1 MQTNLADPIRH
12 TPEGK
17 TADEIIRRCVHCGI
31 CNAVCPTYRLSGN
44 EADGPRGRIYQ
55 IKQLLENE
63 APAAGN
69 LHRYL
74 DHCLTCRACE
84 SVCPAKVEYGK
95 LAEIGR
101 DEAER
106 RIKRPL
112 WQKLQRGILRRL
124 ITAPQLFTPLYRIGQ
139 HSRPLLPDALKN
151 KILPLREAGFM
162 PDNEHPRQILMLEGC
177 VQPALSPNINRAAAR
192 ILDRLGIQTHY
203 SHFAGCCGAVNLH
216 NGAKADGLD
225 DMRRNIEAWIPWLPD
240 GIEAVVTTASG
251 CGVTVK
257 DYAYHLQNDPEYAER
272 AARISALSKDIVE
285 ILSNESHRLHA
296 MMHKK
301 PSEKIAYHP
310 PCTQQYGQKL
320 SGSVENLFAQLG
332 IPLYLPANSG
342 QCCGAAGTYALLQP
356 QTAGHLKTE
365 KLTALNELQPDI
377 ILSANIGCIA
387 HLGGGK
393 PPVRHWIEY
402 LDELLA

>member
-1 MQTNLADPIRH
+1 
-12 TPEGK
+12 
-17 TADEIIRRCVHCGI
+17 
-31 CNAVCPTYRLSGN
+31 
-44 EADGPRGRIYQ
+44 
-55 IKQLLENE
+55 
-63 APAAGN
+63 
-69 LHRYL
+69 
-74 DHCLTCRACE
+74 
-84 SVCPAKVEYGK
+84 
-95 LAEIGR
+95 
-101 DEAER
+101 
-106 RIKRPL
+106 
-112 WQKLQRGILRRL
+112 
-124 ITAPQLFTPLYRIGQ
+124 
-139 HSRPLLPDALKN
+139 
-151 KILPLREAGFM
+151 
-162 PDNEHPRQILMLEGC
+162 MLEGC
-177 VQPALSPNINRAAAR
+177 VQPVLSPNINRAAAR

-257 DYAYHLQNDPEYAER
+257 DYAYHLRNDPEYAER

-285 ILSNESHRLHA
+285 ILSSESHRLNA
-296 MMHKK
+296 MMHKR

-320 SGSVENLFAQLG
+320 SGSVENLFAQLD
-332 IPLYLPANSG
+332 IPIYLPANSG

-356 QTAGHLKTE
+356 QTAGRLKTE

-387 HLGGGK
+387 HLGGGRT
-393 PPVRHWIEY
+393 PVRHWIEY